1 MLESVEIEISVKAI
15 NSLSFLALYIPV
27 CLVAFKRLPIMGLR
41 PGAKQM
47 AIGMLVA
54 QVVAIVLAVR
64 VEPSSAYM
72 RNLLNYH
79 GERDILSTL
88 ASTQL
93 ALAGGVAL
101 TTAWIA
107 KIRPSWQRLYF
118 VALGIVFLFL
128 AADEYLSIH
137 EFITHWQI
145 IYSLLGAAVVLPTL
159 IVAWHGPRS
168 QHKWSVCLLVGLA
181 MSAAGAILL
190 ESHWLPCGYEWEIFR
205 ITEGC
210 FDFAE
215 QEESLEFL
223 GIWLALVALLG
234 KYSDSTSATRS
245 SAKRLLYAMPA
256 LWLLL
261 LFLYSLTPRLALRLM
276 AQPAA
281 IQFES
286 GVRLLGHR
294 IDGVWGEGGVHLYI
308 SARQVD
314 FINLGYSIHLV
325 DQVSGVS
332 VASRDKWAEGKHGMW
347 LFGPEYMPVYQ
358 EGLALDIPPEAPS
371 NRALW
376 IILSFWRKRRD
387 EYIGQGILDSD
398 YQLLSDSQAIL
409 GELILPAEEATLQT
423 SPIAAFDNGFEF
435 VDVALPAAASPG
447 DKLDITMSWRNGSDS
462 NRDYTQFLHFVHS
475 ETGEQWG
482 HDQPPLG
489 QRLPTRLWYKGLA
502 DSETW
507 RIPLPAALEPGVYD
521 VYTGLYRS
529 SDNERAAA
537 YGAHGEL
544 LRDGRIHVGSLPVKR

>member
-1 MLESVEIEISVKAI
+1 MLESGEIEISVKAI

-27 CLVAFKRLPIMGLR
+27 CLVALKRLPIMRLR

-64 VEPSSAYM
+64 IEPTSAYM
-72 RNLLNYH
+72 QSLWNLHSEWN
-79 GERDILSTL
+79 ILSTL

-107 KIRPSWQRLYF
+107 RIRPGWQRLYF
-118 VALGIVFLFL
+118 VALGIIFLFL

-137 EFITHWQI
+137 EFIPNWQI

-168 QHKWSVCLLVGLA
+168 QQKWSVCLLAGLA

-190 ESHWLPCGYEWEIFR
+190 ESQWLPCGYEWEIFR

-210 FDFAE
+210 FDFAA

-234 KYSDSTSATRS
+234 KYSDSASATRS
-245 SAKRLLYAMPA
+245 SAKRLLHVMPA

-261 LFLYSLTPRLALRLM
+261 LFLYSLTPRLALRLV

-286 GVRLLGHR
+286 GLRLLGHR
-294 IDGVWGEGGVHLYI
+294 IDGVGGVHLYV
-308 SARQVD
+308 SARQAD

-332 VASRDKWAEGKHGMW
+332 VASRDKWAEGKHGVW

-358 EGLALDIPPEAPS
+358 EGLALNIPPEAPA

-398 YQLLSDSQAIL
+398 HQLLSDSQAIL
-409 GELILPAEEATLQT
+409 GELILPAPEVTLQT
-423 SPIAAFDNGFEF
+423 APIAAFDNGFEL
-435 VDVALPAAASPG
+435 VDVALPDAASPG
-447 DKLDITMSWRNGSDS
+447 DKLNIAMSWRSGSDS

-489 QRLPTRLWYKGLA
+489 QRLPARLWYKGLA

-537 YGAHGEL
+537 YGAHGDL
-544 LRDGRIHVGSLPVKR
+544 LRDGRIHVGSLSVKR